1 MRHVLSN
8 YLFVE
13 QRVTVALLHR
23 ILQSGIDEIELFCA
37 RQHLDYR
44 NKSQIEELGH
54 WLRDSEMT
62 VHSLHSP
69 LFSDDA
75 WGRSGPHAVVS
86 ITETSKVRRIKAT
99 DEIKRAIEIA
109 DTIPFRYLVQ
119 HIGMAH
125 EEYDSAKLDAV
136 FNCLDELNIFGKQL
150 GVEILVENTANEFSS
165 ARQLLHLIELT
176 HLPLSFCF
184 DIGHAHLQEGVDHE
198 FRLMKDR
205 IRSTNVHDNDGERDM
220 HLFPLHSDIG
230 SVPWASTM
238 KLLRSLPEDVP
249 MVMELRNDASMADPL
264 VEARHALNRLVEL

>member
-1 MRHVLSN
+1 M
-8 YLFVE
+8 E

-44 NKSQIEELGH
+44 NKSQIEELSH

-69 LFSDDA
+69 LFNDDA

-86 ITETSKVRRIKAT
+86 ITETSKVPRIKAT

-109 DTIPFRYLVQ
+109 DIIPFRYLVQ
-119 HIGMAH
+119 HVGMAD
-125 EEYDSAKLDAV
+125 EEYDLAKLDAA
-136 FNCLDELNIFGKQL
+136 FNSLDELIVFGKQL
-150 GVEILVENTANEFSS
+150 GVEILVENTPNEFSS

-184 DIGHAHLQEGVDHE
+184 DIGHAHLNAGVAHE

-220 HLFPLHSDIG
+220 HLFPLRSDVG
-230 SVPWASTM
+230 TVAWAPTM
-238 KLLRSLPEDVP
+238 ELLRSLSEDVP
-249 MVMELRNDASMADPL
+249 LVMELREDEAIGDPL
-264 VEARHALNRLVEL
+264 AEARRSLDRLEEL

>member
-1 MRHVLSN
+1 M
-8 YLFVE
+8 E
-13 QRVTVALLHR
+13 QRVTAALLHR
-23 ILQSGIDEIELFCA
+23 IQQSGIDEIELFCA

-44 NKSQIEELGH
+44 NKSQIEELSH
-54 WLRDSEMT
+54 WMRDSEMT

-69 LFSDDA
+69 LFSDDV

-86 ITETSKVRRIKAT
+86 ITETSKVPRIKST

-119 HIGMAH
+119 HIGMAD
-125 EEYDSAKLDAV
+125 EEYDLAKLDAA
-136 FNCLDELNIFGKQL
+136 FNCLDELIIFGKQL
-150 GVEILVENTANEFSS
+150 GVEILVENTANELSS

-184 DIGHAHLQEGVDHE
+184 DVGHAHLHEGVAHE

-220 HLFPLHSDIG
+220 HLFPMHSDVG
-230 SVPWASTM
+230 SVPWAPTM
-238 KLLRSLPEDVP
+238 QLLRSLAEDVP
-249 MVMELRNDASMADPL
+249 LVMELRKDAAMADPL
-264 VEARHALNRLVEL
+264 AEARRSLDRLEEL